1 MCYFLERE
9 LYYISIREVD
19 DMLVIQLM
27 EKIIACKFDAKT
39 FT

>member
-9 LYYISIREVD
+9 LYYISIRKVD

-27 EKIIACKFDAKT
+27 EKIIAFKFDAKI

>member
-27 EKIIACKFDAKT
+27 EKIIACM
-39 FT
+39 